1 MMRALGAE
9 LEIIEAFDGGITG
22 ALIQAMVDRAA
33 EIAQEPG
40 TFYTDQLNN
49 PDMLKG
55 FEKLGTEFLEALGA
69 DGITAMCDTVGT
81 AGTLMG
87 ASQAFRK
94 AGAQVEL
101 IALEPA
107 SSPILSSGVKGSHRV
122 EGVGLGFVPRTT

>member
-1 MMRALGAE
+1 
-9 LEIIEAFDGGITG
+9 
-22 ALIQAMVDRAA
+22 
-33 EIAQEPG
+33 
-40 TFYTDQLNN
+40 
-49 PDMLKG
+49 
-55 FEKLGTEFLEALGA
+55 
-69 DGITAMCDTVGT
+69 T

-122 EGVGLGFVPRTT
+122 EGVGLGFVPAQLDPKNYDRVMTIDEETARETSRELARKEGIFAGTSTGMNVAGAIAIAQELGPNDTVVAVACDTGIKYLSEGLFDA